1 VARIGTSDLE
11 VFPLCFG
18 GNVLGWTADVPT
30 SEGILDAYTAG
41 GGNFIDT
48 ADGYSQWAPGHSG
61 GESETVIGNWMSR
74 RGNRHDL
81 VIATK
86 VGFKTDRAGL
96 RANNIR
102 VACDESLQR
111 LQTDHIDLYYCHF
124 DDPETPLVETMGALA
139 ELVLAGKVRHV
150 AASNY
155 TAERLQ
161 EALDVSDAHGFPRFV
176 AMQPH
181 YNLLV
186 RDVYEGALADLCAR
200 ENISCFPYYS
210 LAAGFLTG
218 KYRSAE
224 AAAGAAREAR
234 INEYLNDRAWRVLAA
249 LDAVAASHNTSNAA
263 VALAW
268 LRVQPTVT
276 APIASVTK
284 VAQVAELLN
293 SVQLDLAP
301 EDLRTLADASRE

>member
-1 VARIGTSDLE
+1 MAHIGTSDLE

-30 SEGILDAYTAG
+30 SEAILDAFTAG

-74 RGNRHDL
+74 HGNRDNL

-86 VGFKTDRAGL
+86 VGFKTDRSGL
-96 RANNIR
+96 RAENIR
-102 VACDESLQR
+102 IACDESLQR

-124 DDPETPLVETMGALA
+124 DDPETPLIETLSALA
-139 ELVLAGKVRHV
+139 ELVQAGKVRYI

-155 TAERLQ
+155 SAERLQ
-161 EALDVSDAHGFPRFV
+161 EALDVSDTHGLPRFV

-181 YNLLV
+181 YNLLE
-186 RDVYEGALADLCAR
+186 RDVYEGALADICAS
-200 ENISCFPYYS
+200 ENISCLPYYS

-218 KYRSAE
+218 KYRTAE
-224 AAAGAAREAR
+224 AVAGAARESR
-234 INEYLNDRAWRVLAA
+234 VNEYLNDRAWRVLAA
-249 LDAVAASHNTSNAA
+249 VDAVAAAHNTSNAA

-268 LRVQPTVT
+268 LRLRPTVV

-284 VAQVAELLN
+284 VAQVADLLA

-301 EDLRTLADASRE
+301 EDLRMLADASRQ

>member
-96 RANNIR
+96 RADNIR

-139 ELVLAGKVRHV
+139 ELVLAGKVRHI

-186 RDVYEGALADLCAR
+186 RDVYEGALADFCAR

-249 LDAVAASHNTSNAA
+249 VDAVAASHNTSNAA

-301 EDLRTLADASRE
+301 EDLRMLADASRT

>member
-1 VARIGTSDLE
+1 MEHIGTSDLE

-30 SEGILDAYTAG
+30 SEAILDAFTAG

-61 GESETVIGNWMSR
+61 GESESVIGDWMSR
-74 RGNRHDL
+74 RGNRDDL

-86 VGFKTDRAGL
+86 VGFKTDRSGL
-96 RANNIR
+96 RAENIR
-102 VACDESLQR
+102 IACDESLQR

-124 DDPETPLVETMGALA
+124 DDPETPLIETMSALA
-139 ELVLAGKVRHV
+139 ELVLAGKVRHI

-155 TAERLQ
+155 TADRLQ
-161 EALDVSDAHGFPRFV
+161 EALDVSDTHGLPRFV

-181 YNLLV
+181 YNLLE

-218 KYRSAE
+218 KYRTAE
-224 AAAGAAREAR
+224 AVTGAARENR
-234 INEYLNDRAWRVLAA
+234 VNEYLNDRAWRVLAA
-249 LDAVAASHNTSNAA
+249 VDAVAAAHNSSNAA

-268 LRVQPTVT
+268 LRLQPTVV

-284 VAQVAELLN
+284 VAQVAELIA
-293 SVQLDLAP
+293 SVQLDLSA
-301 EDLRTLADASRE
+301 EDLNTLANASRE

>member
-1 VARIGTSDLE
+1 MAHIGTSDLE

-18 GNVLGWTADVPT
+18 GNVLGWTADAPT
-30 SEGILDAYTAG
+30 SEAILDAFTAG

-61 GESETVIGNWMSR
+61 GESEALIGNWMSR
-74 RGNRHDL
+74 RGNRDDL

-96 RANNIR
+96 RADNIR

-124 DDPETPLVETMGALA
+124 DDPNTPLIETMGALA
-139 ELVLAGKVRHV
+139 ELVLAGKVRHI

-200 ENISCFPYYS
+200 ETISCFPYFS

-218 KYRSAE
+218 KYRTAE
-224 AAAGAAREAR
+224 AASGAARESR

-249 LDAVAASHNTSNAA
+249 VDAVAASHNTSNAA

-284 VAQVAELLN
+284 VAHVADLLA

-301 EDLRTLADASRE
+301 EELRTLAEASRA

>member
-1 VARIGTSDLE
+1 MEHIGTSDLE

-30 SEGILDAYTAG
+30 SEAILDAFTAG

-61 GESETVIGNWMSR
+61 GESETVIGDWMSR
-74 RGNRHDL
+74 RGNRDDL

-86 VGFKTDRAGL
+86 VGFKTDRSGL
-96 RANNIR
+96 RAESIR
-102 VACDESLQR
+102 IACDESLQR

-124 DDPETPLVETMGALA
+124 DDPETPLLETLSALA
-139 ELVLAGKVRHV
+139 ELVQVGKVRYL

-155 TAERLQ
+155 SADRLQ
-161 EALDVSDAHGFPRFV
+161 EALEVSDTHGLPRFV

-181 YNLLV
+181 YNLLE
-186 RDVYEGALADLCAR
+186 RNVYEGALADLCAR

-218 KYRSAE
+218 KYRTAE
-224 AAAGAAREAR
+224 AVTGAARENR
-234 INEYLNDRAWRVLAA
+234 VNEYLNDRAWRVLAA
-249 LDAVAASHNTSNAA
+249 VDAVAAAHNSSDAA

-268 LRVQPTVT
+268 LRLQPTVV

-284 VAQVAELLN
+284 VAQVAELIA
-293 SVQLDLAP
+293 SVQLDLSA
-301 EDLRTLADASRE
+301 EDLNTLANASRE

>member
-1 VARIGTSDLE
+1 MERIGTSDLE
-11 VFPLCFG
+11 VFPLCLG
-18 GNVLGWTADVPT
+18 GNVFGWTADVPT

-41 GGNFIDT
+41 GGNLIDT
-48 ADGYSQWAPGHSG
+48 ADGYSQWAPSHSG

-74 RGNRHDL
+74 RGNRDDL

-96 RANNIR
+96 RADNIR

-124 DDPETPLVETMGALA
+124 DDPETPLIETMGALA
-139 ELVLAGKVRHV
+139 ELVLAGKVRYI

-161 EALDVSDAHGFPRFV
+161 EALDVSDANGFPRFV

-186 RDVYEGALADLCAR
+186 RDEYEGALADLCAR
-200 ENISCFPYYS
+200 DNISCFPY
-210 LAAGFLTG
+210 
-218 KYRSAE
+218 
-224 AAAGAAREAR
+224 
-234 INEYLNDRAWRVLAA
+234 
-249 LDAVAASHNTSNAA
+249 
-263 VALAW
+263 
-268 LRVQPTVT
+268 
-276 APIASVTK
+276 
-284 VAQVAELLN
+284 
-293 SVQLDLAP
+293 
-301 EDLRTLADASRE
+301 

>member
-1 VARIGTSDLE
+1 MAHIGTSDLE

-30 SEGILDAYTAG
+30 SEAILDAFTAG

-74 RGNRHDL
+74 HGNRDNL

-86 VGFKTDRAGL
+86 VGFKTDRSGL
-96 RANNIR
+96 RAENIR
-102 VACDESLQR
+102 IACDESLQR

-124 DDPETPLVETMGALA
+124 DDPETPLIETLSALA
-139 ELVLAGKVRHV
+139 ELVQAGKVRYI

-155 TAERLQ
+155 SAQRLQ

-181 YNLLV
+181 YNLLE
-186 RDVYEGALADLCAR
+186 RDVYEGALADICAS
-200 ENISCFPYYS
+200 ENISCLPYYS

-218 KYRSAE
+218 KYRTAE
-224 AAAGAAREAR
+224 AVAGAARESR
-234 INEYLNDRAWRVLAA
+234 VNEYLNDRAWRVLAA
-249 LDAVAASHNTSNAA
+249 VDAVAAAHNTSNAA

-268 LRVQPTVT
+268 LRLRPTVV

-284 VAQVAELLN
+284 VAQVADLLA
-293 SVQLDLAP
+293 SVQLDLTP
-301 EDLRTLADASRE
+301 EDLQALAHASRE

>member
-1 VARIGTSDLE
+1 MAHIGTSDLE
-11 VFPLCFG
+11 VTPLCLG
-18 GNVLGWTADVPT
+18 GNVFGWTADVPT
-30 SEGILDAYTAG
+30 SEAILDAFTAG

-61 GESETVIGNWMSR
+61 GESETVIGNWMASR
-74 RGNRHDL
+74 RNRDDL

-96 RANNIR
+96 RADNIR

-111 LQTDHIDLYYCHF
+111 LHTDHIDLYYCHF
-124 DDPETPLVETMGALA
+124 DDPDTPLVETMSALA
-139 ELVLAGKVRHV
+139 ELVQVGKVRYL

-155 TAERLQ
+155 SAERLQ

-181 YNLLV
+181 YNLLE
-186 RDVYEGALADLCAR
+186 RDVYEGALANLCTR
-200 ENISCFPYYS
+200 ENISCVPYYS

-218 KYRSAE
+218 KYRTAE
-224 AAAGAAREAR
+224 AAAGAPREGR
-234 INEYLNDRAWRVLAA
+234 VNEYLNDRAWRVLAA
-249 LDAVAASHNTSNAA
+249 VDAVAAAHNTSNSA
-263 VALAW
+263 VAIAW
-268 LRVQPTVT
+268 LRLQATVT
-276 APIASVTK
+276 APIASATK
-284 VAQVAELLN
+284 VAHVADLLA

-301 EDLRTLADASRE
+301 EDLRMLADASRK

>member
-1 VARIGTSDLE
+1 MAHIGTSDLE

-30 SEGILDAYTAG
+30 SEAILDAFTAG

-74 RGNRHDL
+74 HGNRDNL

-86 VGFKTDRAGL
+86 VGFKTDRSGL
-96 RANNIR
+96 RAENIR
-102 VACDESLQR
+102 IGCDESLQR

-124 DDPETPLVETMGALA
+124 DDPETPLIETLSALA
-139 ELVLAGKVRHV
+139 ELVQAGKVRYI

-155 TAERLQ
+155 SAERLQ
-161 EALDVSDAHGFPRFV
+161 EALDVSDTHGLPRFV

-181 YNLLV
+181 YNLLE
-186 RDVYEGALADLCAR
+186 RDVYEGALADICAS
-200 ENISCFPYYS
+200 ENISCLPYYS

-218 KYRSAE
+218 KYRTAE
-224 AAAGAAREAR
+224 AVAGAARESR
-234 INEYLNDRAWRVLAA
+234 VNEYLNDRAWRVLAA
-249 LDAVAASHNTSNAA
+249 VDAVAAAHNTSNAA

-268 LRVQPTVT
+268 LRLRPTVV

-284 VAQVAELLN
+284 VAQVADLLA

-301 EDLRTLADASRE
+301 EDLQALAHASRE

>member
-1 VARIGTSDLE
+1 MARIGTSDLE

-96 RANNIR
+96 RADNIR

-139 ELVLAGKVRHV
+139 ELVLAGKVRHI

-186 RDVYEGALADLCAR
+186 RDVYEGALADFCAR

-249 LDAVAASHNTSNAA
+249 VDAVAASHNTSNAA

-301 EDLRTLADASRE
+301 EDLRMLADASRT

>member
-1 VARIGTSDLE
+1 MEHIGTSDLE

-30 SEGILDAYTAG
+30 SEGILDAFTAG

-61 GESETVIGNWMSR
+61 GESESVIGDWMSR
-74 RGNRHDL
+74 RGNRDDL

-86 VGFKTDRAGL
+86 VGFKTDRSGL
-96 RANNIR
+96 RAENIR
-102 VACDESLQR
+102 NACDESLQR

-124 DDPETPLVETMGALA
+124 DDPETPLSETMSALA
-139 ELVLAGKVRHV
+139 ELVQVGKVRYL

-155 TAERLQ
+155 SAERLQ
-161 EALDVSDAHGFPRFV
+161 EALDVSDTHGLPRFV

-181 YNLLV
+181 YNLLE
-186 RDVYEGALADLCAR
+186 RNVYEGALADLCAR

-218 KYRSAE
+218 KYRTAE
-224 AAAGAAREAR
+224 AVTGAARENR
-234 INEYLNDRAWRVLAA
+234 VNEYLNDRAWRVLAA
-249 LDAVAASHNTSNAA
+249 VDAVAAAHNSSNAA

-268 LRVQPTVT
+268 LRLQPTVV

-284 VAQVAELLN
+284 VAQVAELIA
-293 SVQLDLAP
+293 SVQLDLSA
-301 EDLRTLADASRE
+301 EDLNTLANASRE

>member
-1 VARIGTSDLE
+1 MKHIGTSDLE

-30 SEGILDAYTAG
+30 SEAILDAFTAG

-61 GESETVIGNWMSR
+61 GESETVIGDWMSR
-74 RGNRHDL
+74 RGNRDDL

-86 VGFKTDRAGL
+86 VGFKTDRSGL
-96 RANNIR
+96 RAENIR
-102 VACDESLQR
+102 IACDESLQR

-124 DDPETPLVETMGALA
+124 DDPETPLIETMSALA
-139 ELVLAGKVRHV
+139 ELVQVGKVRYF

-155 TAERLQ
+155 SAERLQ
-161 EALDVSDAHGFPRFV
+161 EALDVSDTHGLPRFV

-186 RDVYEGALADLCAR
+186 RDVYEGALADLCAH
-200 ENISCFPYYS
+200 ENISCFPYFS

-218 KYRSAE
+218 KYRTAE
-224 AAAGAAREAR
+224 SVAGTAREAR
-234 INEYLNDRAWRVLAA
+234 VSEYLNDRAWRVLAA
-249 LDAVAASHNTSNAA
+249 VDSIAAAHNTSNTA

-284 VAQVAELLN
+284 VDQVAELLA
-293 SVQLDLAP
+293 SVQLALTP
-301 EDLRTLADASRE
+301 EDLSTLASASS

>member
-1 VARIGTSDLE
+1 MAHIGTSDLE

-30 SEGILDAYTAG
+30 SEAILDAFTAG

-74 RGNRHDL
+74 HGNRDNL

-86 VGFKTDRAGL
+86 VGFKTDRSGL
-96 RANNIR
+96 RAENIR
-102 VACDESLQR
+102 IACDESLQR

-124 DDPETPLVETMGALA
+124 DDPETPLIETLSALA
-139 ELVLAGKVRHV
+139 ELVQAGKVRYI

-155 TAERLQ
+155 SAERLQ
-161 EALDVSDAHGFPRFV
+161 EALDVSDTHGLPRFV

-181 YNLLV
+181 YNLLE
-186 RDVYEGALADLCAR
+186 RDVYEGALADMCAR
-200 ENISCFPYYS
+200 ENISCLPYYS

-218 KYRSAE
+218 KYRTAE
-224 AAAGAAREAR
+224 AVAGAARESR
-234 INEYLNDRAWRVLAA
+234 VNEYLNDRAWRVLAA
-249 LDAVAASHNTSNAA
+249 VDAVAAAHNTSNAA

-268 LRVQPTVT
+268 LRLRPTVV

-284 VAQVAELLN
+284 VAQVADLLA

-301 EDLRTLADASRE
+301 EDLQALAHASRE

>member
-1 VARIGTSDLE
+1 MARIGTSDLE

>member
-1 VARIGTSDLE
+1 MAHIGTSDLE

-30 SEGILDAYTAG
+30 SEAILDAFTAG

-74 RGNRHDL
+74 HGNRDNL

-86 VGFKTDRAGL
+86 VGFKTDRSGL
-96 RANNIR
+96 QADNIR
-102 VACDESLQR
+102 IACDESLQR

-124 DDPETPLVETMGALA
+124 DDPKTPLLETLSALT
-139 ELVLAGKVRHV
+139 ELIQAGKVRYI

-155 TAERLQ
+155 SAQRLQ

-186 RDVYEGALADLCAR
+186 RDIYEGELANICMR
-200 ENISCFPYYS
+200 ENLSCFPYYS

-218 KYRSAE
+218 KYRTAE
-224 AAAGAAREAR
+224 AAAGAARESR
-234 INEYLNDRAWRVLAA
+234 VNEYLNDRAWRVLAA
-249 LDAVAASHNTSNAA
+249 VDAVAAAHNTSNAT

-284 VAQVAELLN
+284 VTQVADLLA
-293 SVQLDLAP
+293 SVQLELTP
-301 EDLRTLADASRE
+301 EDLSTLNDASRE

>member
-1 VARIGTSDLE
+1 MAHIGTSDLE
-11 VFPLCFG
+11 VFPLCLG
-18 GNVLGWTADVPT
+18 GNVFGWTADVPT
-30 SEGILDAYTAG
+30 SEGILDAFITG

-74 RGNRHDL
+74 RGNRDDL

-86 VGFKTDRAGL
+86 VSFKTDRAGL
-96 RANNIR
+96 RADNIR

-111 LQTDHIDLYYCHF
+111 LQTDHIDLYYCHY
-124 DDPETPLVETMGALA
+124 DDPETPLIETMGALA
-139 ELVLAGKVRHV
+139 ELVLAGKVRHI

-186 RDVYEGALADLCAR
+186 RDEYEGALADLCAR

-234 INEYLNDRAWRVLAA
+234 INEYLNDRAWRVLTAV
-249 LDAVAASHNTSNAA
+249 DAVAAAHNTSDAT

-284 VAQVAELLN
+284 VAQVADLLA